1 MPKPPTELPDH
12 QVTPNPKLEKRTRR
26 QFSTALCVNLNPYT
40 GSVS

>member
-12 QVTPNPKLEKRTRR
+12 QVTPNP
-26 QFSTALCVNLNPYT
+26 LCVNLIPYT

>member
-26 QFSTALCVNLNPYT
+26 QFSTESEPVNLIRT
-40 GSVS
+40 DR